1 MATSFVAGYTI
12 SSKTK
17 LSRES
22 RIIASE
28 SDSGV
33 LRFVDLGA
41 QNYWMIDVVIEGM
54 TETERDTL
62 TDWLETY
69 ETSEIALTV
78 GANTYNGYI
87 APGQSIDTATMS
99 DGAALWEVSFGFKG
113 IKQ

>member
-1 MATSFVAGYTI
+1 MATSFIAGYTI

-22 RIIASE
+22 RIISSE

-41 QNYWMIDVVIEGM
+41 QAYWMIDVVIEGED
-54 TETERDTL
+54 ETDKDTL

-69 ETSEIALTV
+69 ETTEIALTV
-78 GANTYNGYI
+78 GSNTYNGYI
-87 APGQSIDTATMS
+87 DPNQPIETETMS
-99 DGAALWEVSFGFKG
+99 DGPALWEIRFAFKG